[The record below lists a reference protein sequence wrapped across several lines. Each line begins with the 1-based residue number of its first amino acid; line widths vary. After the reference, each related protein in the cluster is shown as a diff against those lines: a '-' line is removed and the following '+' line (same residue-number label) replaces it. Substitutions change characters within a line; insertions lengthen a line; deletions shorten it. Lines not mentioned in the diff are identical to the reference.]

1 MKDVT
6 EFVIRGDDV
15 DEVVLSATTLV
26 SAQKEAR
33 GYIKKGWKGVTIK
46 RFTDS
51 DHESDLTG
59 QWDFINGEWIRY
71 E

>member
-1 MKDVT
+1 MKDIN

-15 DEVVLSATTLV
+15 DEVLLNAKTLSA
-26 SAQKEAR
+26 AQREAKF
-33 GYIKKGWKGVTIK
+33 YIKKGWSGVTIK

-51 DHESDLTG
+51 EYDSDLTG
-59 QWDFINGEWIRY
+59 QWDYKDGKWVRY